1 MYGSY
6 GGGYANSASG
16 FATNLAYATAGGS
29 DTAYFYDSPGKD
41 TFYAYGDYNNSGKTA
56 AGMYGSYGSGY
67 ANAASGFAT
76 NLAYATA
83 GGSDTAY
90 FYDSPGNDT
99 FYAYADYNNSGKNVP
114 QACTGGYPVLRVP
127 AAAMPTRPAVSAPTS
142 ATRLTAAATRLI
154 FTMLPGT
161 DTYYAY
167 APGNVDGGG
176 KSSAGMYGSY
186 GGGYAN
192 SARGFSTNIGY
203 ATSGSSDTAY
213 LSGSTG
219 NNALYADLAIA
230 ELYGSGF
237 AETASGFEV
246 VNAIA
251 VQGAVNSKEQGPIN
265 YQLNYL
271 GTWVEG

>member
-6 GGGYANSASG
+6 GGGYANSAS
-16 FATNLAYATAGGS
+16 
-29 DTAYFYDSPGKD
+29 
-41 TFYAYGDYNNSGKTA
+41 
-56 AGMYGSYGSGY
+56 
-67 ANAASGFAT
+67 
-76 NLAYATA
+76 
-83 GGSDTAY
+83 
-90 FYDSPGNDT
+90 
-99 FYAYADYNNSGKNVP
+99 
-114 QACTGGYPVLRVP
+114 
-127 AAAMPTRPAVSAPTS
+127 
-142 ATRLTAAATRLI
+142 
-154 FTMLPGT
+154 
-161 DTYYAY
+161 
-167 APGNVDGGG
+167 
-176 KSSAGMYGSY
+176 
-186 GGGYAN
+186 
-192 SARGFSTNIGY
+192 GFSTNIGY